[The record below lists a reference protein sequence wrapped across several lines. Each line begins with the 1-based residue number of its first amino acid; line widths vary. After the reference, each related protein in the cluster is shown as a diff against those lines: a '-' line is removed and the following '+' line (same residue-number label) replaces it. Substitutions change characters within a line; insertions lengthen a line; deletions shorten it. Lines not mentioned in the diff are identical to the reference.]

1 MSRRSKDVTMEASS
15 PCNPCTL
22 PRLFFLLATFY
33 RAYTLQ
39 FPVNSSFSVPRNF
52 RSKSLEEKKAERRKT
67 VSSETSVVQARPSHV
82 CLGRSH
88 FSWRRGSKDA
98 ATLLGEMPKCTR
110 GYDWKM
116 VCTHIVIYLHII
128 LLCSGVT
135 CVNNTMDTHQWPSF
149 VTHVVTKH
157 WHIWISVTYLPTRVA
172 KRSMRRIVRRLRR
185 WQRELKRLQKQ
196 VGTGCGKVGRTVASD
211 ATNPQ
216 FSSSPRQFFV

>member
-1 MSRRSKDVTMEASS
+1 MEASS

-98 ATLLGEMPKCTR
+98 ATLLGEMHSRLRLKN
-110 GYDWKM
+110 
-116 VCTHIVIYLHII
+116 
-128 LLCSGVT
+128 GV
-135 CVNNTMDTHQWPSF
+135 HSF
-149 VTHVVTKH
+149 CH
-157 WHIWISVTYLPTRVA
+157 LPTHHLALQRRNVCEQYNGYP
-172 KRSMRRIVRRLRR
+172 SMAVFCDSR
-185 WQRELKRLQKQ
+185 
-196 VGTGCGKVGRTVASD
+196 C
-211 ATNPQ
+211 N
-216 FSSSPRQFFV
+216 